1 MHVHFARQRRSN
13 CYALLLLDTPFIGF
27 FFLLDEFGHFLEF
40 FLVEFF
46 VFVLIAEFYV
56 G

>member
-40 FLVEFF
+40 FLVEFL
-46 VFVLIAEFYV
+46 VFVLIAELYV